1 MSEQDTKLM
10 LPNYNPYDQAGDCVY
25 DAEVAERACKFFSL
39 FLKHDKGVWAGQP
52 FDLLPYQT
60 SIVSNIF
67 GWLRPDGSRRFRSC
81 LAELPRKTG
90 KSHLCAG
97 LALYLLT
104 SDNEHGA
111 EIVTTASSRDQ
122 ASIVFGIA
130 KRFVL
135 NDEFLSKHCKIYR
148 NSIVVEST
156 GSVMKAL
163 SSDSGTAH
171 GLSCSAIVMDELHVW
186 TKPDAREFYEAL
198 VTSQGARKN
207 PLNISITTA
216 GTAEP
221 TLWLDMHN
229 YAKQVQENTIEAMD
243 FLPAL
248 WGAEKDDAWDDPEVW
263 KRVNPA
269 LGHTVQ
275 MEFYEQ
281 ECAKAK
287 ALPSYQNSFK
297 RLYLNQPTAQ
307 MNRWI
312 DMNDYESCEERYSL
326 EELKGRR
333 CFAGVD
339 LSSTLDLTA
348 LCLVFPRTSDE
359 GGGYDVLPYFFVP
372 EENMLKR
379 QRDDNVPYMLWAE
392 QGFITPTSGDI
403 VDYEAIQLKI
413 NELSKDYNILSVV
426 CDRWHAT
433 QFAIRCQEFGHNVAY
448 IGQGYRSQ
456 SPACK
461 ELEAMIVGGRFRHG
475 NHPVLRWNFSVVACE
490 QDASGNLKISKR
502 RSTERIDGVA
512 GTLNAIAVAN
522 ITPDEVDSVYES
534 RDLEIL

>member
-1 MSEQDTKLM
+1 MSEQDSKLI

-25 DAEVAERACKFFSL
+25 DPEVAERACKFFSL
-39 FLKHDKGVWAGQP
+39 FCKHDKGKWSGQP
-52 FDLLPYQT
+52 FHLLPFQRA
-60 SIVSNIF
+60 IVSNIF
-67 GWLRPDGSRRFRSC
+67 GWLRPDGSRRIRSC
-81 LAELPRKTG
+81 LCELPRKSG
-90 KSHLCAG
+90 KSHLTAG
-97 LALYLLT
+97 LGLYCLT

-135 NDEFLSKHCKIYR
+135 NDEFLSKRCKIYR
-148 NSIVVEST
+148 NSIVVEET

-163 SSDSGTAH
+163 SSESGTAH
-171 GLSCSAIVMDELHVW
+171 GLNCSTIICDELHIW
-186 TKPDAREFYEAL
+186 TKPDAREFHEAL
-198 VTSQGARKN
+198 VTSQGARKS

-216 GTAEP
+216 GTSAP
-221 TLWLDMHN
+221 SLWLDMHN

-287 ALPSYQNSFK
+287 ALPSYQHSFK

-307 MNRWI
+307 MSRWI
-312 DMNDYESCEERYSL
+312 DMSDYESCEERYSL
-326 EELKGRR
+326 EELKGRK

-339 LSSTLDLTA
+339 LSSTMDLTC
-348 LCLVFPRTSDE
+348 LSLVFPRTTDE
-359 GGGYDVLPYFFVP
+359 GGGYDVLPFFFVP
-372 EENMLKR
+372 EDNMLKR
-379 QRDDNVPYMLWAE
+379 QRDDNVPYVLWAE
-392 QGFITPTSGDI
+392 QGHIIPTSGDV
-403 VDYEAIQLKI
+403 VDYEAIQIKI
-413 NELSKDYNILSVV
+413 NELAEHYNILSVI
-426 CDRWHAT
+426 CDRWNAT
-433 QFAIRCQEFGHNVAY
+433 QFAIRCQENGHQVSY

-461 ELEAMIVGGRFRHG
+461 ELESMICSGRFRHG
-475 NHPVLRWNFSVVACE
+475 NHPVLGFNFSVVACE

-522 ITPDEVDSVYES
+522 LTVEETDSVYES

>member
-1 MSEQDTKLM
+1 M
-10 LPNYNPYDQAGDCVY
+10 LTAIDNA
-25 DAEVAERACKFFSL
+25 
-39 FLKHDKGVWAGQP
+39 
-52 FDLLPYQT
+52 QT

-135 NDEFLSKHCKIYR
+135 NDEFLSKLCKIYR

-221 TLWLDMHN
+221 
-229 YAKQVQENTIEAMD
+229 
-243 FLPAL
+243 
-248 WGAEKDDAWDDPEVW
+248 
-263 KRVNPA
+263 
-269 LGHTVQ
+269 
-275 MEFYEQ
+275 
-281 ECAKAK
+281 
-287 ALPSYQNSFK
+287 
-297 RLYLNQPTAQ
+297 
-307 MNRWI
+307 
-312 DMNDYESCEERYSL
+312 SCTREH
-326 EELKGRR
+326 
-333 CFAGVD
+333 D
-339 LSSTLDLTA
+339 
-348 LCLVFPRTSDE
+348 
-359 GGGYDVLPYFFVP
+359 
-372 EENMLKR
+372 
-379 QRDDNVPYMLWAE
+379 
-392 QGFITPTSGDI
+392 
-403 VDYEAIQLKI
+403 
-413 NELSKDYNILSVV
+413 
-426 CDRWHAT
+426 
-433 QFAIRCQEFGHNVAY
+433 
-448 IGQGYRSQ
+448 
-456 SPACK
+456 
-461 ELEAMIVGGRFRHG
+461 
-475 NHPVLRWNFSVVACE
+475 
-490 QDASGNLKISKR
+490 
-502 RSTERIDGVA
+502 
-512 GTLNAIAVAN
+512 
-522 ITPDEVDSVYES
+522 
-534 RDLEIL
+534 